1 VKHLERIVSVGYVC
15 GGMLLG
21 VMFEHMGPDIGG
33 FALCGLAG
41 VALVVLSGLADVAGH
56 EKP

>member
-1 VKHLERIVSVGYVC
+1 MERIVSVGYVC